1 MNTLQSPEH
10 KTPAFHWLSGWL
22 LCLVLLF
29 AEPLCAQPVAVPPAS
44 ASNRYLLIV
53 DTSGLMD
60 ARSRN
65 TLKTVQDLLNSDMN
79 GQMKPGDTLGIWTFS
94 AGLDAGRLPLQRW
107 STNEQQAIT
116 DRVITFLKRQKYEK
130 SADMEKVLIAMK
142 RVIKDS
148 QPITVILVSAGD
160 WPIHGTPFDDR
171 INDFYQQWHGIQ
183 QKARMPFVIVL
194 RARNGEITD
203 YSLNRP
209 PSPVQM
215 PSLPGELK
223 MAGAVQRKLPEA
235 ARPVQT
241 PTAPPLIVSGKNAK
255 PLHAPKS
262 DKAPPAKPERPAS
275 VPTAEP
281 AKIEQ
286 PKRAAPSVETAK
298 AAPAPAAPEKP
309 AVELAKVE
317 QPKPAAPSVETAKAA
332 PALAAPEKP
341 AAEPAKVEQPKP
353 IAPAVEIAKAALAPA
368 APEKPAAESAKIEQP
383 KPAAPAVET
392 AKAAPALA
400 APEKPATEPAKVE
413 QPKPIAPAV
422 ETAKAVPAPAAPEKP
437 AAEPKPVE
445 PARIRAAIPVTPPA
459 VKVEEIKVPDHKPAA
474 IPPAPLAVAPAIPV
488 PEIRTEPAAPPVPPR
503 EAATVPS
510 VTLSPSAETA
520 AAVSPGTFLSH
531 KSVWSVGLV
540 LAGVAIG
547 FGLLTLSRS
556 RATPH
561 ASLITRSLDR
571 EKRR

>member
-1 MNTLQSPEH
+1 MNTLQSPEQ
-10 KTPAFHWLSGWL
+10 KTPAFHWRSGWL
-22 LCLVLLF
+22 LCFVLLF
-29 AEPLCAQPVAVPPAS
+29 AEPLCAQPVPVPPAPS
-44 ASNRYLLIV
+44 SNRYLLIV

-65 TLKTVQDLLNSDMN
+65 TLKTVQDLLDSDMN

-130 SADMEKVLIAMK
+130 SADMEKVLIAME

-171 INDFYQQWHGIQ
+171 INDFYQQWHGMQ

-215 PSLPGELK
+215 PALPGEPK
-223 MAGAVQRKLPEA
+223 MAGAAQRKLPEA
-235 ARPVQT
+235 ALPVQT
-241 PTAPPLIVSGKNAK
+241 PTAPPLIVSGKKAK

-275 VPTAEP
+275 IPT
-281 AKIEQ
+281 
-286 PKRAAPSVETAK
+286 
-298 AAPAPAAPEKP
+298 
-309 AVELAKVE
+309 
-317 QPKPAAPSVETAKAA
+317 
-332 PALAAPEKP
+332 
-341 AAEPAKVEQPKP
+341 
-353 IAPAVEIAKAALAPA
+353 
-368 APEKPAAESAKIEQP
+368 AESAKIEQP
-383 KPAAPAVET
+383 KPA
-392 AKAAPALA
+392 
-400 APEKPATEPAKVE
+400 
-413 QPKPIAPAV
+413 APAV

-503 EAATVPS
+503 ESATVPS

-520 AAVSPGTFLSH
+520 AAVPPGTFLSH

>member
-317 QPKPAAPSVETAKAA
+317 QPKPAAPSVETAKPA

-383 KPAAPAVET
+383 KPA
-392 AKAAPALA
+392 
-400 APEKPATEPAKVE
+400 
-413 QPKPIAPAV
+413 APAV

-520 AAVSPGTFLSH
+520 AAVPPGTFLSH

>member
-10 KTPAFHWLSGWL
+10 KTPAFHWRSGWL

-29 AEPLCAQPVAVPPAS
+29 AEPLCAQPVAVPPAPS
-44 ASNRYLLIV
+44 SNRYLLIV

-94 AGLDAGRLPLQRW
+94 VGLDAGRLPLQRW

-171 INDFYQQWHGIQ
+171 INEFCKQWHGMQ

-275 VPTAEP
+275 IPTAEP
-281 AKIEQ
+281 
-286 PKRAAPSVETAK
+286 
-298 AAPAPAAPEKP
+298 
-309 AVELAKVE
+309 AKVE
-317 QPKPAAPSVETAKAA
+317 QPKPAAPAVETAKVS
-332 PALAAPEKP
+332 P
-341 AAEPAKVEQPKP
+341 
-353 IAPAVEIAKAALAPA
+353 APA
-368 APEKPAAESAKIEQP
+368 APEKPAIEPAKVEQP

-392 AKAAPALA
+392 AKA
-400 APEKPATEPAKVE
+400 
-413 QPKPIAPAV
+413 
-422 ETAKAVPAPAAPEKP
+422 VPAPAATEKP
-437 AAEPKPVE
+437 AVEPKPVE
-445 PARIRAAIPVTPPA
+445 PAPIRAAIPVTPSA
-459 VKVEEIKVPDHKPAA
+459 VKVEEIKVPDQKPAA
-474 IPPAPLAVAPAIPV
+474 SPPAPLAVAPAIPV

-520 AAVSPGTFLSH
+520 AAVPPGTFLSH

-571 EKRR
+571 ENRR

>member
-1 MNTLQSPEH
+1 MNTLQSPEQ
-10 KTPAFHWLSGWL
+10 KTPALHWRSGWL

-29 AEPLCAQPVAVPPAS
+29 AEPLCAQPMAVPPAS

-65 TLKTVQDLLNSDMN
+65 MLKTVQDLLNSDMN

-94 AGLDAGRLPLQRW
+94 VGLDAGRLPLQRW

-130 SADMEKVLIAMK
+130 FADMEKVLIAMK

-241 PTAPPLIVSGKNAK
+241 PTAPPLIVSGKKAK

-262 DKAPPAKPERPAS
+262 DKAASAKPERPAS
-275 VPTAEP
+275 IPTAEP
-281 AKIEQ
+281 AK
-286 PKRAAPSVETAK
+286 V
-298 AAPAPAAPEKP
+298 
-309 AVELAKVE
+309 
-317 QPKPAAPSVETAKAA
+317 
-332 PALAAPEKP
+332 
-341 AAEPAKVEQPKP
+341 
-353 IAPAVEIAKAALAPA
+353 
-368 APEKPAAESAKIEQP
+368 EQP

-392 AKAAPALA
+392 AKAAPAPAALEKPAAEPAKVEQPKPAAPAVEIAKTAPAPAAPEKPAAAPAKIEQAKPDAPAVQIAKTAPGSA

-413 QPKPIAPAV
+413 QPKPIVPAV
-422 ETAKAVPAPAAPEKP
+422 EIAKAVPALAAPQKP

-459 VKVEEIKVPDHKPAA
+459 VKVEEIKVPDQKTAA

-488 PEIRTEPAAPPVPPR
+488 PENRTEPAAPPVPPR

-510 VTLSPSAETA
+510 VTFSPSAETA
-520 AAVSPGTFLSH
+520 AAVPPGTFLSH